1 MIRHHDFTSLTPA
14 LNSLQFTIIIIT
26 IILICIIVTPQVT
39 NYFQCLFCAHPY
51 QGQELEAPLWGDHW
65 VLHKLCLVGPSHPA
79 RHYAPQR
86 IQPLLGDYFRP
97 CSYPVLIPGVYKIL
111 PKASLFR
118 PLIHDL
124 SFAKKSAKC
133 FLIQSLQQERVFFYF
148 FLNKK
153 IVYLN
158 CDKNHH
164 LKCTIENANF
174 GQFWAILS
182 RTYELFGD
190 KYKVWELRALEHV
203 ESTRMLVGWWVG
215 QRMKPSVDGRRG
227 DRSGWKLVG
236 NSSKWERPVGET
248 TQDGARISHY
258 RQNQNNPTLTKSR

>member
-1 MIRHHDFTSLTPA
+1 MLGRAFTSCPPLCATK
-14 LNSLQFTIIIIT
+14 NSAAF
-26 IILICIIVTPQVT
+26 
-39 NYFQCLFCAHPY
+39 
-51 QGQELEAPLWGDHW
+51 
-65 VLHKLCLVGPSHPA
+65 
-79 RHYAPQR
+79 
-86 IQPLLGDYFRP
+86 GDYFRP

-133 FLIQSLQQERVFFYF
+133 FLIQSLQQERVFLLSLF
-148 FLNKK
+148 KQK

-164 LKCTIENANF
+164 LKCTKENANF

-203 ESTRMLVGWWVG
+203 ESTRMLVGGWG
-215 QRMKPSVDGRRG
+215 SVWSHQLMGG
-227 DRSGWKLVG
+227 AATALAG
-236 NSSKWERPVGET
+236 N
-248 TQDGARISHY
+248 
-258 RQNQNNPTLTKSR
+258 